1 MRTLIATSVLV
12 SAVLASAVLAGCGAP
27 APTVAPPSDSA
38 APSAEAT
45 SSAEAAPSSATPG
58 PTSSATPAQAAARC
72 HTAQLSAK
80 LGPRSKPGTSD
91 QAWLPLT
98 YTNTSQQACVLR
110 GVPGVDLH
118 GPNDPNGPVY
128 SLYRKDTGAPG
139 VTLRPG
145 ASASARLVVLSDSPG
160 SFGSF
165 GSTNW
170 VPTQL
175 VTTPP
180 GETTTLTVPWPARL
194 TVSRQ
199 DAATHPGTW
208 VESVS

>member
-1 MRTLIATSVLV
+1 MRALIATSVLV
-12 SAVLASAVLAGCGAP
+12 IAVLTGCGGPVPTVPPPSTSAASA
-27 APTVAPPSDSA
+27 
-38 APSAEAT
+38 SAEA
-45 SSAEAAPSSATPG
+45 
-58 PTSSATPAQAAARC
+58 PTSSAAAAPTTSAAPAQGTPARC

-80 LGPRSKPGTSD
+80 LGPRSKSGTAD

-118 GPNDPNGPVY
+118 GPDDPNGPVY
-128 SLYRKDTGAPG
+128 SLYRQDTGAPG

-145 ASASARLVVLSDSPG
+145 ASASAKLVVLSDSPG
-160 SFGSF
+160 SIGSF
-165 GSTNW
+165 GSKNW

-180 GETTTLTVPWPARL
+180 GETTTLTVPWPAGL
-194 TVSRQ
+194 TVFRQ

-208 VESVS
+208 VESVSAG